1 MADPKPGMTTKPGA
15 AKPPVTAL
23 PISLPAFLAKIR
35 GTKDEVYSRLLHVRH
50 GREKRSEVGWRKA
63 LAILATEKVA
73 VQQHR
78 RVNRPVTPMPR
89 NSRPRSAMIHLF
101 PSKRR

>member
-1 MADPKPGMTTKPGA
+1 MADLKAGVAKPGA
-15 AKPPVTAL
+15 GKGPVVAF
-23 PISLPAFLAKIR
+23 PMSLPAFLAKIR

-63 LAILATEKVA
+63 ISLIATEKVP

-78 RVNRPVTPMPR
+78 RVNRAVAPVSR
-89 NSRPRSAMIHLF
+89 NSRPRSAMVHLF